1 MDIRPALETEA
12 SELSAIA
19 MRAKAHWG
27 YSAETLER
35 WREELAVSPTHVRER
50 PTFVAVI
57 GAEIVGFYSLRPSQS
72 AWELDNLWVLPE
84 FMHQGFG
91 RALLSHAL
99 ATAANGGAREVTVD
113 ADPNA
118 ASFYLESGAI
128 RRGDVPAAILGQPE
142 RMRPQ
147 LAFVQPNKPLQ
158 PTVTHRGPRL
168 AAAQASGPAA
178 ERDR

>member
-1 MDIRPALETEA
+1 MEAEA
-12 SELSAIA
+12 SVLSSLV

-35 WREELAVSPTHVRER
+35 WRAELAVSPAHVREC
-50 PTFVAVI
+50 PTFVAVV
-57 GAEIVGFYSLRPSQS
+57 GGEIMGFYSLRPSQS

-84 FMHQGFG
+84 FMHQGIG

-99 ATAANGGAREVTVD
+99 ATAASGGVREITVD

-118 ASFYLESGAI
+118 ESFYLKCGAI
-128 RRGDVPAAILGQPE
+128 RRGIVPAPIPGQPE
-142 RMRPQ
+142 RVRPQ

-158 PTVTHRGPRL
+158 PTAKQRGPRL
-168 AAAQASGPAA
+168 TAAQSSGPAA